1 MQRPEVMLERS
12 QRSLHRES
20 NHIGAAAFDRFDEQL
35 TAFLQRVGPRLVHH
49 LDCFRVFF
57 DDTVVIDAESHACDL
72 MEFSLPPWFHLR
84 EMNARRD
91 LVHASGQSPEHPL
104 CICFVTRLSQRA
116 TFQPDEGIRAEDHSV
131 RMTCRDF
138 ECLGPGIGGD
148 QSGQVQRRI
157 VDLQSRGGIGQK
169 IQSRGLQQFL
179 PSRRRGG
186 KDKRTEAQ

>member
-1 MQRPEVMLERS
+1 MQRPEVVLERS

-20 NHIGAAAFDRFDEQL
+20 DHIGEAAFDRFDEQL
-35 TAFLQRVGPRLVHH
+35 AAFLQRVGTRLVHH
-49 LDCFRVFF
+49 LDCSRVFF
-57 DDTVVIDAESHACDL
+57 NDAIVIDTESHVGDF
-72 MEFSLPPWFHLR
+72 MEFSLPHWFHLR

-104 CICFVTRLSQRA
+104 CIRFVTRLSQRA
-116 TFQPDEGIRAEDHSV
+116 TFQPDEGVCPEDYSV
-131 RMTCRDF
+131 WMTRRDF
-138 ECLGPGIGGD
+138 ECLGSGIGRD